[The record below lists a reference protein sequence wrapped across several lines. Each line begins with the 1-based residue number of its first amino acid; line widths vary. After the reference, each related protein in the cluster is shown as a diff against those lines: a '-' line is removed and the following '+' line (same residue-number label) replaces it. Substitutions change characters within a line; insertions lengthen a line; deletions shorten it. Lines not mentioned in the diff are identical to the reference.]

1 MSGLRMSRAWILV
14 SLAAVLAVTGSVS
27 GQVSRNQKR
36 PRRVF
41 VPIEDLGVVIDRD
54 RSGVMLERDRYDAL
68 RALAAKN
75 EKTQPRSPAALVL
88 REVVYTARPRGDH
101 LLIDASVRLQQFAR
115 GWQSLQLP
123 LRGVSVETALVDG
136 KPARVARF
144 QMTRKKATV
153 TGLELFH
160 DTVGVSTLQLGL
172 STPLAS
178 VGSDKVAAFGLVPAA
193 TASLVVHLPAGKHLL
208 VDGLAVRRPAP
219 ADQPATYNLPVGG
232 RSDIRLSVTDR
243 QTQRAGD
250 ALVFAST
257 AFGIGVAPGE
267 VTWQAITSLEVY
279 GQALDEFVAT
289 VPRNLEITDVSSSGL
304 ESWELADDPD
314 NARRTRI
321 TLRYRQRFTGSRR
334 VTFRG
339 VMPAAVGQLWQ
350 VPRLRL
356 SGVTSH
362 IGQIL
367 VQSPPGVRLQ
377 SGQSTGVRRVTD
389 VMVLKTNQTAP
400 AGSSLLHFDA
410 WREDFTLSFATETK
424 RQELQAALAT
434 ILRVSDDGL
443 DLATEATIESLFS
456 SLFQVVFSMPE
467 GWNIT
472 GVRVANKP
480 VAWQRLPGAE
490 GRQRFRVGF
499 DKAIPEGT
507 EVGIR
512 VLAHRDLENWP
523 LGSAIGRDVPLPDVA
538 VEMAGGDREDQSGL
552 IVEGRYLVRA
562 PDEYEIVA
570 SELVGLDQANLE
582 LEGQRLGYMYQAPR
596 VTGTLRIGRR
606 PPRLSAQSL
615 TVARLDRETVSVH
628 LETHLDIQGGGA
640 RTVVIDLP
648 EWIGQ
653 DLRFRLLESG
663 NRIVEQLPADPE
675 AGRRLWTLKL
685 DKFVRNRLSLAVD
698 LTLAHQQV
706 ADEEERFRLPTLAVV
721 GAERDNGFVAIEAS
735 DDQRIVVTA
744 LERAGAGEDVAELTE
759 IDPIDLPPSS
769 FQSRERIVKAYRYM
783 VPGYQ
788 VSLDETR
795 FDHGRVAR
803 AICHSSTV
811 TSVLART
818 GEMQHRAAFDLTAAG
833 VQNLV
838 VDLGAGSKQ
847 QRTLWAVTVDGRPV
861 KAHRQH
867 GQADDGSQMFVVG
880 WPIDTQGSGRHSL
893 EVFFR
898 SGVQAV
904 TGSGRL
910 EQDAPVVFLKSGSGT
925 LHPIEVLEQEWV
937 VHHPR
942 QTLVVASDGRF
953 VPSEDLS
960 QISLLG
966 TMRDSLGKLSPQ
978 NLVSR
983 MLVLLAVT
991 GVIAVLTLAFRRRR
1005 FVGLA
1010 AATAVLL
1017 VLGTVLPFILLI
1029 AAPPQSLM
1037 GRPDSLAVA
1046 TDSAPAGMD
1055 SADAPADGG
1064 MMNRALVEG
1073 DEFTMEGI
1081 GAVGGMGGGGG
1092 MAPAAPSE
1100 AASESPVAE
1109 SADRAAKS
1117 EDGKTI
1123 AKKPAPPA
1131 PPASFGQSVVQSAPG
1146 NVPDQTRLVRPQ
1158 VQSQVDTAV
1167 RPPASPRGANRGAVM
1182 SLALNIKPP
1191 EGTVRRHFHFL
1202 GSRDSQQQAD
1212 LDIVY
1217 QDLES
1222 QSTARGFFI
1231 VLVLVGCWFF
1241 RQRPVSERVV
1251 LVIAALVGPM
1261 ALVTVLPVWCHL
1273 YLDGLFLGATA
1284 GGGLWLAIGMVGGLG
1299 PGWAW
1304 LKANLRRD
1312 LLDIGAG
1319 LVLAASLLS
1328 QDGWSQDKSRPAP
1341 PVIQPLEVVPVEPG
1355 QDPKDASRV
1364 LLPRSEFLRLWN
1376 LAYPDR
1382 QVLSPAP
1389 RSGVVSHAS
1398 WTARVVPA
1406 GDGVGARI
1414 AVRGELQLYSFRN
1427 GQVVLPIPIGSVA
1440 IGGARLNGKA
1450 APLVTRAKPGAY
1462 PLAVVLERRGAHR
1475 LEVDCEVPLVQAGP
1489 AGQFS
1494 LNLAP
1499 VPAGRLR
1506 FELPERDLLVRVNG
1520 STTRHRR
1527 GAADENEWVELGV
1540 NDGGVLR
1547 VAWQPRQAA
1556 DGADGLVQLESF
1568 TSVHVSDPGVR
1579 HRGHFRF
1586 RVRQGGLPEAAFEL
1600 PASVRVQAVT
1610 GVDVGGWDVVA
1621 DDNSRRLRVFF
1632 RRRITDETV
1641 VQIELFQDRRVGDQS
1656 TMLKIESLGVAGFD
1670 RDKGQLAV
1678 FVDSQFTVRST
1689 ANTNLRQVDVAQAV
1703 RPSWCGKPE
1712 GGEGSRSAAPP
1723 QLVFG
1728 YITRPFGLT
1737 LSVSRRTPRANAVA
1751 RHGVRIEHR
1760 KVRLASRIQWQLSQ
1774 AARGNV
1780 TFSLPLDYL
1789 PVSVEAA
1796 GLADWFV
1803 HAADDGNR
1811 RLTVEFDR
1819 PRTGSVEVVLE
1830 GSLPRSPEFEE
1841 LELALPHPL
1850 GVERLASRI
1859 MVWLDEAYSA
1869 GIAERSG
1876 WRPVD
1881 PASADRDLRQL
1892 DAREAR
1898 FAFVHG
1904 ATVPAPILLT
1914 VKRAVPAVQA
1924 TVVSLVTV
1932 TDTLVDHSLALSW
1945 RITQAAAD
1953 EFVFTTPPE
1962 LKQGLQFRDP
1972 RIREVRRQPTGDD
1985 PSGPVRWIVTLNEP
1999 VRDRLFLI
2007 AQATLPPPSAQ
2018 SVTVGAPEVVF
2029 EQSVTRTDDEGV
2041 TSVSFHKVETQQRYA
2056 FLVNQSTGTLTLEN
2070 EEGVEEIKKDDLG
2083 RLPIR
2088 IEASLFDQATGMWRV
2103 LPRANMPR
2111 WKYQRSQAMRQT
2123 TATVQLAELV
2133 TVLAADGSWRTQ
2145 AVYKIRN
2152 RAQQFLGVRIP
2163 KESEVLSVSVNGQ
2176 LSRPVDSQ
2184 EARAAN
2190 VVLIALPNTSEGD
2203 LSFPVRLIVSGR
2215 FPHQGRLPTGF
2226 HLLANKRVIPVPRVV
2241 PPRGQ
2246 QAVVE
2251 NDPFCEYGMKVEE
2264 TSWTVHLPDALDV
2277 EPVEGPGTNLALVS
2291 SDRIQLNQ
2299 RRATLED
2306 ANYLLGVLKSKS
2318 SAKAKY
2324 NAAMNLKE
2332 LEADLSSF
2340 NERSGRR
2347 QRWSSASRGTGAA
2360 AFQRENRDFQEKYHE
2375 ALDQIQVDDAK
2386 QQVTIVDESGSL
2398 QGQDEAVQ
2406 REQINQNNGRL
2417 FMDNSVV
2424 APGKDKRLGTV
2435 LKSQTFNFQPAP
2447 SKPDSK
2453 ANVANTKGRKR
2464 KPAGA
2469 AGVVSGKLGT
2479 RELRRRRQQQSLSQ
2493 IAGLNADAE
2502 KEEQKKAATVQRFAG
2517 NQLEEQREKQR
2528 EDRSSPFQP
2537 NAMAGESVQT
2547 IVGGGGGQGRVDL
2560 DAGYLSSLNTGVA
2573 GGLSVEFDIPTGGQ
2587 KLQFATTGENPMLE
2601 LSMRP
2606 RESIQQGLNLLWA
2619 MAWLVV
2625 GSGVI
2630 VAVRRVGT
2638 LDLLRRHLAKGFLAL
2653 GLISFLLLPVGLA
2666 WMGFLMF
2673 LTGLIVF
2680 AFQNRVARSAG

>member
-1 MSGLRMSRAWILV
+1 
-14 SLAAVLAVTGSVS
+14 
-27 GQVSRNQKR
+27 
-36 PRRVF
+36 
-41 VPIEDLGVVIDRD
+41 
-54 RSGVMLERDRYDAL
+54 
-68 RALAAKN
+68 
-75 EKTQPRSPAALVL
+75 
-88 REVVYTARPRGDH
+88 
-101 LLIDASVRLQQFAR
+101 
-115 GWQSLQLP
+115 
-123 LRGVSVETALVDG
+123 
-136 KPARVARF
+136 
-144 QMTRKKATV
+144 
-153 TGLELFH
+153 
-160 DTVGVSTLQLGL
+160 
-172 STPLAS
+172 
-178 VGSDKVAAFGLVPAA
+178 
-193 TASLVVHLPAGKHLL
+193 
-208 VDGLAVRRPAP
+208 
-219 ADQPATYNLPVGG
+219 
-232 RSDIRLSVTDR
+232 
-243 QTQRAGD
+243 
-250 ALVFAST
+250 
-257 AFGIGVAPGE
+257 
-267 VTWQAITSLEVY
+267 
-279 GQALDEFVAT
+279 
-289 VPRNLEITDVSSSGL
+289 
-304 ESWELADDPD
+304 
-314 NARRTRI
+314 
-321 TLRYRQRFTGSRR
+321 
-334 VTFRG
+334 
-339 VMPAAVGQLWQ
+339 
-350 VPRLRL
+350 
-356 SGVTSH
+356 
-362 IGQIL
+362 
-367 VQSPPGVRLQ
+367 
-377 SGQSTGVRRVTD
+377 
-389 VMVLKTNQTAP
+389 
-400 AGSSLLHFDA
+400 
-410 WREDFTLSFATETK
+410 
-424 RQELQAALAT
+424 
-434 ILRVSDDGL
+434 
-443 DLATEATIESLFS
+443 
-456 SLFQVVFSMPE
+456 MPE

-472 GVRVANKP
+472 GVRVANKA

-523 LGSAIGRDVPLPDVA
+523 LGSAIGRAVPLPDIA
-538 VEMAGGDREDQSGL
+538 VEVAGGDREDQSGL

-562 PDEYEIVA
+562 SDEFEVVA
-570 SELVGLDQANLE
+570 SELTGLDQANLE
-582 LEGQRLGYMYQAPR
+582 LEGQRLGYMYQTPR

-640 RTVVIDLP
+640 RTVIIDLP
-648 EWIGQ
+648 EWIGR

-663 NRIVEQLPADPE
+663 NRIVEQLPAEPR

-698 LTLAHQQV
+698 LTLTHQQV
-706 ADEEERFRLPTLAVV
+706 ADEDERFRLPTLAVV

-744 LERAGAGEDVAELTE
+744 LERAGTSEDVAELTE

-788 VSLDETR
+788 VSLNETR

-803 AICHSSTV
+803 AICHSSAV

-818 GEMQHRAAFDLTAAG
+818 GEMQHRAVFDLTAAG

-838 VDLGAGSKQ
+838 VDLGARSKE
-847 QRTLWAVTVDGRPV
+847 QRTLWAVTVDGQPV

-880 WPIDTQGSGRHSL
+880 WPIDAQGAGRHSL

-953 VPSEDLS
+953 VPSKDLS

-966 TMRDSLGKLSPQ
+966 AMRDSLGKLSPQ
-978 NLVSR
+978 NLVNR

-1017 VLGTVLPFILLI
+1017 VLGTVLPFMLLT
-1029 AAPPQSLM
+1029 AMPPQSLVE
-1037 GRPDSLAVA
+1037 RLDSLAVA
-1046 TDSAPAGMD
+1046 TDSAPAGMEPAD
-1055 SADAPADGG
+1055 SRADGG
-1064 MMNRALVEG
+1064 MMNRALEEG
-1073 DEFTMEGI
+1073 DEFTMEGM

-1092 MAPAAPSE
+1092 MGVAAPPE

-1117 EDGKTI
+1117 EDAKTI

-1131 PPASFGQSVVQSAPG
+1131 SPGRSVVQSAPG

-1167 RPPASPRGANRGAVM
+1167 RPPASPQSTNRGAVM

-1202 GSRDSQQQAD
+1202 GSRGSQQRPD
-1212 LDIVY
+1212 LAIVY

-1222 QSTARGFFI
+1222 QSTARGFFV
-1231 VLVLVGCWFF
+1231 VLVLIGCWFF
-1241 RQRPVSERVV
+1241 RRRPVSERLV
-1251 LVIAALVGPM
+1251 LVIVALVGPM

-1284 GGGLWLAIGMVGGLG
+1284 GGGLWLVIGMVGSLG
-1299 PGWAW
+1299 TGWVW

-1319 LVLAASLLS
+1319 LLLAVSLLS
-1328 QDGWSQDKSRPAP
+1328 QDGWSQAKSRPAP
-1341 PVIQPLEVVPVEPG
+1341 PVIPPPVVRPLEVVPIEPG

-1389 RSGVVSHAS
+1389 RPGVVAHAS
-1398 WTARVVPA
+1398 WTARVLPGGEGA
-1406 GDGVGARI
+1406 GARI
-1414 AVRGELQLYSFRN
+1414 AVRGELQLYSFRS

-1440 IGGARLNGKA
+1440 IGGARLNGKP

-1462 PLAVVLERRGAHR
+1462 PMAVVLERRGAHR

-1499 VPAGRLR
+1499 VPAGRFR

-1527 GAADENEWVELGV
+1527 GAADGNEWVELGV
-1540 NDGGVLR
+1540 NEGGVLR

-1556 DGADGLVQLESF
+1556 DGADGLVQLESY
-1568 TSVHVSDPGVR
+1568 TAVHVSDTGVR
-1579 HRGHFRF
+1579 QRGHFRF
-1586 RVRQGGLPEAAFEL
+1586 RVRQGGLPEVAFEL

-1621 DDNSRRLRVFF
+1621 ADKSRRLRVFF

-1641 VQIELFQDRRVGDQS
+1641 VQIELFQDRRVGDRA
-1656 TMLKIESLGVAGFD
+1656 TALTIESLGVAGFE

-1689 ANTNLRQVDVAQAV
+1689 SNTNLRQVDVAQAV
-1703 RPSWCGKPE
+1703 RPGWCGKPE
-1712 GGEGSRSAAPP
+1712 ARGGSKVVTPP

-1803 HAADDGNR
+1803 HADDDGNR

-1830 GSLPRSPEFEE
+1830 GALPRSPEFEE

-1850 GVERLASRI
+1850 GVERLTSRI
-1859 MVWLDEAYSA
+1859 MVWLDEAYTA
-1869 GIAERSG
+1869 GIAERAG
-1876 WRPVD
+1876 WRSID

-1892 DAREAR
+1892 DARKAR

-1904 ATVPAPILLT
+1904 ATVPTSILLT

-1953 EFVFTTPPE
+1953 EFVFTTSPQ
-1962 LKQGLQFRDP
+1962 LKQSLQFRDP
-1972 RIREVRRQPTGDD
+1972 RIREVRRQSTGDD
-1985 PSGPVRWIVTLNEP
+1985 PADPVRWVVTLNEP
-1999 VRDRLFLI
+1999 VRERLFLI

-2056 FLVNQSTGTLTLEN
+2056 FLVNQSTGTLT
-2070 EEGVEEIKKDDLG
+2070 
-2083 RLPIR
+2083 
-2088 IEASLFDQATGMWRV
+2088 
-2103 LPRANMPR
+2103 
-2111 WKYQRSQAMRQT
+2111 
-2123 TATVQLAELV
+2123 
-2133 TVLAADGSWRTQ
+2133 
-2145 AVYKIRN
+2145 
-2152 RAQQFLGVRIP
+2152 
-2163 KESEVLSVSVNGQ
+2163 
-2176 LSRPVDSQ
+2176 
-2184 EARAAN
+2184 
-2190 VVLIALPNTSEGD
+2190 
-2203 LSFPVRLIVSGR
+2203 
-2215 FPHQGRLPTGF
+2215 
-2226 HLLANKRVIPVPRVV
+2226 
-2241 PPRGQ
+2241 
-2246 QAVVE
+2246 
-2251 NDPFCEYGMKVEE
+2251 
-2264 TSWTVHLPDALDV
+2264 
-2277 EPVEGPGTNLALVS
+2277 
-2291 SDRIQLNQ
+2291 
-2299 RRATLED
+2299 
-2306 ANYLLGVLKSKS
+2306 
-2318 SAKAKY
+2318 
-2324 NAAMNLKE
+2324 
-2332 LEADLSSF
+2332 
-2340 NERSGRR
+2340 
-2347 QRWSSASRGTGAA
+2347 
-2360 AFQRENRDFQEKYHE
+2360 
-2375 ALDQIQVDDAK
+2375 
-2386 QQVTIVDESGSL
+2386 
-2398 QGQDEAVQ
+2398 
-2406 REQINQNNGRL
+2406 
-2417 FMDNSVV
+2417 
-2424 APGKDKRLGTV
+2424 
-2435 LKSQTFNFQPAP
+2435 
-2447 SKPDSK
+2447 
-2453 ANVANTKGRKR
+2453 
-2464 KPAGA
+2464 
-2469 AGVVSGKLGT
+2469 
-2479 RELRRRRQQQSLSQ
+2479 
-2493 IAGLNADAE
+2493 
-2502 KEEQKKAATVQRFAG
+2502 
-2517 NQLEEQREKQR
+2517 
-2528 EDRSSPFQP
+2528 
-2537 NAMAGESVQT
+2537 
-2547 IVGGGGGQGRVDL
+2547 
-2560 DAGYLSSLNTGVA
+2560 
-2573 GGLSVEFDIPTGGQ
+2573 
-2587 KLQFATTGENPMLE
+2587 
-2601 LSMRP
+2601 
-2606 RESIQQGLNLLWA
+2606 
-2619 MAWLVV
+2619 
-2625 GSGVI
+2625 
-2630 VAVRRVGT
+2630 
-2638 LDLLRRHLAKGFLAL
+2638 
-2653 GLISFLLLPVGLA
+2653 
-2666 WMGFLMF
+2666 
-2673 LTGLIVF
+2673 
-2680 AFQNRVARSAG
+2680 

>member
-1 MSGLRMSRAWILV
+1 MSGLRMSRAWSLV
-14 SLAAVLAVTGSVS
+14 SLVAVLAVTGSVS
-27 GQVSRNQKR
+27 AQSAQIPGSRKR

-54 RSGVMLERDRYDAL
+54 RSGVMLEKARYDEL
-68 RALAAKN
+68 QALATRN
-75 EKTQPRSPAALVL
+75 EKTQPRVPAALVL

-101 LLIDASVRLQQFAR
+101 LLIDASVRLQQFSR

-123 LRGVSVETALVDG
+123 LRGVAVETALLGG

-178 VGSDKVAAFGLVPAA
+178 VGSDKVAAFGLVPVA

-267 VTWQAITSLEVY
+267 VTWQAITGLEVF

-314 NARRTRI
+314 NARLTRI

-389 VMVLKTNQTAP
+389 VMVLKTNQTSP

-434 ILRVSDDGL
+434 ILRISDDGL
-443 DLATEATIESLFS
+443 DLATDATIESLFS

-472 GVRVANKP
+472 GVRVANKA

-523 LGSAIGRDVPLPDVA
+523 LGSAIGRAVPLPDIA
-538 VEMAGGDREDQSGL
+538 VEVAGGDREDQSGL

-562 PDEYEIVA
+562 SDEFEVVA
-570 SELVGLDQANLE
+570 SELTGLDQANLE
-582 LEGQRLGYMYQAPR
+582 LEGQRLGYMYQTPR

-640 RTVVIDLP
+640 RTVIIDLP
-648 EWIGQ
+648 EWIGR

-663 NRIVEQLPADPE
+663 NRIVEQLPAEPR

-698 LTLAHQQV
+698 LTLTHQQV
-706 ADEEERFRLPTLAVV
+706 ADEDERFRLPTLAVV

-744 LERAGAGEDVAELTE
+744 LERAGASEDVAELTE

-788 VSLDETR
+788 VSLNETR

-803 AICHSSTV
+803 AICHSSAV

-838 VDLGAGSKQ
+838 VDLGARSKE
-847 QRTLWAVTVDGRPV
+847 QRTLWAVTVDGQPV

-880 WPIDTQGSGRHSL
+880 WPIDAQGAGRHSL

-953 VPSEDLS
+953 VPSKDLS

-966 TMRDSLGKLSPQ
+966 AMRDSLGKLSPQ
-978 NLVSR
+978 NLVNR

-1017 VLGTVLPFILLI
+1017 VLGTVLPFMLLT
-1029 AAPPQSLM
+1029 AMPPQSLVE
-1037 GRPDSLAVA
+1037 RLDSLAVA
-1046 TDSAPAGMD
+1046 TDSAPAGMEPAD
-1055 SADAPADGG
+1055 SRADGG
-1064 MMNRALVEG
+1064 MMNRALEEG
-1073 DEFTMEGI
+1073 DEFTMEGM
-1081 GAVGGMGGGGG
+1081 GAVGGMGGAGG
-1092 MAPAAPSE
+1092 MGVAAPPE

-1131 PPASFGQSVVQSAPG
+1131 SPGRSVVQSAPG

-1167 RPPASPRGANRGAVM
+1167 RPPASPQSTNRGAVM

-1202 GSRDSQQQAD
+1202 GSRGSQQRPD
-1212 LDIVY
+1212 LAIVY

-1222 QSTARGFFI
+1222 QSTARGFFV
-1231 VLVLVGCWFF
+1231 VLVLIGCWFF
-1241 RQRPVSERVV
+1241 RQRPVSERLV
-1251 LVIAALVGPM
+1251 LVIVALVGPM

-1299 PGWAW
+1299 TGWVW

-1319 LVLAASLLS
+1319 LLLAVSLLS

-1341 PVIQPLEVVPVEPG
+1341 PVIPPPVVRPLEVVPIEPG

-1389 RSGVVSHAS
+1389 RPGVVAHAS
-1398 WTARVVPA
+1398 WTARVLPGGEGA
-1406 GDGVGARI
+1406 GARI
-1414 AVRGELQLYSFRN
+1414 AVRGELQLYSFRS

-1440 IGGARLNGKA
+1440 IGGARLNGKP

-1462 PLAVVLERRGAHR
+1462 PMAVVLERRGAHR

-1499 VPAGRLR
+1499 VPAGRFR

-1527 GAADENEWVELGV
+1527 GAADGNEWVELGV
-1540 NDGGVLR
+1540 NEGGVLR

-1556 DGADGLVQLESF
+1556 DGADGLVQLESY
-1568 TSVHVSDPGVR
+1568 TAVHVSDTGVR
-1579 HRGHFRF
+1579 QRGHFRF
-1586 RVRQGGLPEAAFEL
+1586 RVRQGGLPEVAFEL

-1621 DDNSRRLRVFF
+1621 ADKSRRLRVFF

-1641 VQIELFQDRRVGDQS
+1641 VQIELFQDRRVGDRA
-1656 TMLKIESLGVAGFD
+1656 TALTIESLGVAGFE

-1689 ANTNLRQVDVAQAV
+1689 SNTNLRQVDVAQAV
-1703 RPSWCGKPE
+1703 RPGWCGKPE
-1712 GGEGSRSAAPP
+1712 ARGGSKVVTPP

-1803 HAADDGNR
+1803 HADDDGNR

-1830 GSLPRSPEFEE
+1830 GALPRSPEFEE

-1850 GVERLASRI
+1850 GVERLTSRI
-1859 MVWLDEAYSA
+1859 MVWLDEAYTA
-1869 GIAERSG
+1869 GIAERAG
-1876 WRPVD
+1876 WRSID
-1881 PASADRDLRQL
+1881 PANADRDLRQL
-1892 DAREAR
+1892 DARKAR

-1904 ATVPAPILLT
+1904 ATVPTSILLT

-1953 EFVFTTPPE
+1953 EFVFTTSPQ
-1962 LKQGLQFRDP
+1962 LRQSLQFRDP
-1972 RIREVRRQPTGDD
+1972 RIREVRRQSTGDD
-1985 PSGPVRWIVTLNEP
+1985 PADPVRWIVTLNEP
-1999 VRDRLFLI
+1999 VRERLFLI

-2029 EQSVTRTDDEGV
+2029 EQSVTKTDDEGE
-2041 TSVSFHKVETQQRYA
+2041 TSVSFRKVETQQRYA

-2070 EEGVEEIKKDDLG
+2070 EEGVEEIQKEDLG

-2103 LPRANMPR
+2103 LPRAKMPR

-2163 KESEVLSVSVNGQ
+2163 EESEVLAVSVNGHQ
-2176 LSRPVDSQ
+2176 SRPVDSQ

-2190 VVLIALPNTSEGD
+2190 VVLVALPNTSEGD
-2203 LSFPVRLIVSGR
+2203 LSFPVQLIVAGR
-2215 FPHQGRLPTGF
+2215 FPQEGRLPTGF

-2241 PPRGQ
+2241 PPRSQ
-2246 QAVVE
+2246 QAAVE
-2251 NDPFCEYGMKVEE
+2251 NDPFSEYGMKVEE

-2299 RRATLED
+2299 RRAILED

-2332 LEADLSSF
+2332 LEADLSSY
-2340 NERSGRR
+2340 NAQSG
-2347 QRWSSASRGTGAA
+2347 QRKRWYSAPGSNGAA
-2360 AFQRENRDFQEKYHE
+2360 AFQRQNLDFQEQYHK
-2375 ALDQIQVDDAK
+2375 ALDQIEVDDGK

-2406 REQINQNNGRL
+2406 RDQIDQNNGRL
-2417 FMDNSVV
+2417 FLDNSVV
-2424 APGKDKRLGTV
+2424 SSGKDKLGST
-2435 LKSQTFNFQPAP
+2435 LKSHTFNFKAAP
-2447 SKPDSK
+2447 RKPEGK
-2453 ANVANTKGRKR
+2453 ANVANTKGGKR
-2464 KPAGA
+2464 KQPSA

-2479 RELRRRRQQQSLSQ
+2479 RELRKRRQQQSLSQ

-2517 NQLEEQREKQR
+2517 EQLREQEES
-2528 EDRSSPFQP
+2528 RSNPFQQ
-2537 NAMAGESVQT
+2537 NAMPSDSVQT
-2547 IVGGGGGQGRVDL
+2547 VVAGVDGEGRLGL
-2560 DAGYLSSLNTGVA
+2560 DAGYVSSLNTGVA

-2625 GSGVI
+2625 GGGVI

-2638 LDLLRRHLAKGFLAL
+2638 LDLLKRHLAKGFLAL
-2653 GLISFLLLPVGLA
+2653 GLISFLLLPSGLA
-2666 WMGFLMF
+2666 WLGFLLF
-2673 LTGLIVF
+2673 LIGLTVF
-2680 AFQNRVARSAG
+2680 AFQNRVARTVG